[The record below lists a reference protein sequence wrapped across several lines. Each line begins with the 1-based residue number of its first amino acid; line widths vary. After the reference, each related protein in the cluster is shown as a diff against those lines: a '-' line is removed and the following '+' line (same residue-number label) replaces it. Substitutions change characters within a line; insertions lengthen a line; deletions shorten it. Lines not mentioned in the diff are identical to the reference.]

1 DKEEVHPKALQGIIE
16 KIKGKKEEGAIS
28 TIMLRSL
35 KQAKYSPEC
44 SGHFGLA
51 AKFYCHFTSPI
62 RRYPDLQIHRIIKE
76 SLNNKISGKRQEQLT
91 TIVDYASVQSSEKE
105 RKAELAE
112 RDVHDFYKALY
123 MKDKVGQEFE
133 GVVSS
138 VTSFGIFVELDNTIE
153 GLIRL
158 ANMNDDY
165 YVYDESSYSVLG
177 ERTKKSYKIGDLVK
191 IKVES
196 VNVDFKEIDF
206 EIVEKI
212 EE

>member
-1 DKEEVHPKALQGIIE
+1 
-16 KIKGKKEEGAIS
+16 
-28 TIMLRSL
+28 
-35 KQAKYSPEC
+35 

-165 YVYDESSYSVLG
+165 YIYDESSYSVLG

>member
-1 DKEEVHPKALQGIIE
+1 
-16 KIKGKKEEGAIS
+16 
-28 TIMLRSL
+28 
-35 KQAKYSPEC
+35 
-44 SGHFGLA
+44 
-51 AKFYCHFTSPI
+51 
-62 RRYPDLQIHRIIKE
+62 
-76 SLNNKISGKRQEQLT
+76 
-91 TIVDYASVQSSEKE
+91 VDYASVQSSEKE

-165 YVYDESSYSVLG
+165 YIYDESSYSVLG

>member
-1 DKEEVHPKALQGIIE
+1 
-16 KIKGKKEEGAIS
+16 
-28 TIMLRSL
+28 
-35 KQAKYSPEC
+35 
-44 SGHFGLA
+44 GLA

-165 YVYDESSYSVLG
+165 YVYDESSSSVLG

>member
-1 DKEEVHPKALQGIIE
+1 LQGIIE

-165 YVYDESSYSVLG
+165 YIYDESSYSVLG

>member
-1 DKEEVHPKALQGIIE
+1 
-16 KIKGKKEEGAIS
+16 KKEEGAIS

-165 YVYDESSYSVLG
+165 YIYDESSYSVLG

>member
-1 DKEEVHPKALQGIIE
+1 
-16 KIKGKKEEGAIS
+16 GKKEEGAIS

-165 YVYDESSYSVLG
+165 YIYDESSYSVLG

>member
-1 DKEEVHPKALQGIIE
+1 
-16 KIKGKKEEGAIS
+16 
-28 TIMLRSL
+28 MLRSL